1 MILNWFLREI
11 RFCIRMK
18 RDSKIVIFGGN
29 GLLGSAVC
37 RVLERQEFDNILKPR
52 SSEVD
57 LLESKDVA
65 SFLDRERPEYIFML
79 AGLVGGIAGNKS
91 RPADFL
97 YENSVMIL
105 NLLDGIRKFCSGAKI
120 LYVGSTCIYP
130 RDNPQPICEDRFMA
144 GKLEESNK
152 GYAVAKGLGVVG
164 CELYRKQYNTDVIC
178 AMPTNLYGLSDNYD
192 LKNGHMIPGLI
203 KKFLNSKTS
212 GEKVT
217 LWGSGRPRREAL
229 YSEDCADALVYLM
242 ENYSS
247 SGIINVGTGFD
258 YSIKEFAEIINGE
271 IGADAGTVEWDTSK
285 PDGTLE
291 KRTDIARLKE
301 IYPEYNPRSLAE
313 GVCEIL
319 KNKKE
324 VERILA

>member
-1 MILNWFLREI
+1 
-11 RFCIRMK
+11 MK
-18 RDSKIVIFGGN
+18 KDSKIVVFGGS
-29 GLLGSAVC
+29 GLVGSAITG
-37 RVLERQEFDNILKPR
+37 VLERRGFDNIEAPR
-52 SSEVD
+52 SKEIN
-57 LLESKDVA
+57 LLCRNSIENYIKA
-65 SFLDRERPEYIFML
+65 EKPEYIFMV
-79 AGLVGGIAGNKS
+79 AGLVGGILANQN

-97 YENSVMIL
+97 YENSMMVL
-105 NLLDGIRKFCSGAKI
+105 NLLEGVKKFSLDTKI
-120 LYVGSTCIYP
+120 LYTGSTCIYP
-130 RDNPQPICEDRFMA
+130 KENPQPINEDRFMKGA
-144 GKLEESNK
+144 LEETNK
-152 GYAVAKGLGVVG
+152 GYAVSKGLGVVASQ
-164 CELYRKQYNTDVIC
+164 LYRKQYGIDIIC
-178 AMPTNLYGLSDNYD
+178 AMPTNIYGINDTYD
-192 LKNGHMIPGLI
+192 LENGHMIPGLI
-203 KKFLNSKTS
+203 KKFLLAKEE
-212 GEKVT
+212 GEKVV
-217 LWGSGRPRREAL
+217 LWGTGSPRREAL

-247 SGIINVGTGFD
+247 SQIVNVGTGFD
-258 YSIKEFAEIINGE
+258 YSIREFAEIINGE